1 MMTLM
6 HGVTMMHTG
15 GEYNFPSGQKKKK
28 TTDFF
33 LKQIIQKVNYFR
45 KFFFFKCRLK
55 NN

>member
-6 HGVTMMHTG
+6 HGVTMMCTG
-15 GEYNFPSGQKKKK
+15 GEYNFSSGLKK
-28 TTDFF
+28 TPTVSF

-45 KFFFFKCRLK
+45 KFFFSKCRLK